1 MKEEE
6 ERGMKLLLVTTLIYL
21 PTETND
27 RIISLIITL
36 KNNDVSFY
44 QWNHQHIYIFL
55 IIFIMSVI
63 SSLII
68 KKKFLFVIF
77 LEFTDEYFPSLLSL
91 KMIDKTF
98 SITNSIII

>member
-6 ERGMKLLLVTTLIYL
+6 ERGKKLLLVTTLIYL
-21 PTETND
+21 PTETSD
-27 RIISLIITL
+27 RIISLKITL

-44 QWNHQHIYIFL
+44 QWNRQHIYIFL

-68 KKKFLFVIF
+68 KKKFSFVIF
-77 LEFTDEYFPSLLSL
+77 LEFTDKYFHCH
-91 KMIDKTF
+91 
-98 SITNSIII
+98 